1 MAHTSWCG
9 HCKKMKPD
17 YMLAADDL
25 REQQSTARLAAIDG
39 DRFKEWL
46 KPFGVTG
53 TVQNSRRMN

>member
-1 MAHTSWCG
+1 
-9 HCKKMKPD
+9 MKPD